1 MKQKKTISN
10 DQMFP
15 SKRVNVFTL
24 WANIPRIVSVSFEV
38 TLGRKFDLTWKVV
51 GDSLPIK
58 GTHAFFSYRSGEGEG
73 ATLRQALE
81 DLWMEL
87 YELDFDKVK
96 QMRRNADLYQDWEIE
111 RAKKWEKYQQD
122 LIERTYKKFV
132 KMNIDDG
139 RYPQVPHK

>member
-38 TLGRKFDLTWKVV
+38 TLGRKFELTWKIV
-51 GDSLPIK
+51 GENAPIK
-58 GTHAFFSYRSGEGEG
+58 DTSWLYYRSGEGEG
-73 ATLRQALE
+73 ATLREALE

-87 YELDFDKVK
+87 YELDFAKVK
-96 QMRRNADLYQDWEIE
+96 QMRKNADLYQDWEIE
-111 RAKKWEKYQQD
+111 RAKQWEKYQQD

-139 RYPQVPHK
+139 RYPQVPRK